1 MSISIRKIFL
11 FLLLLSV
18 PALVNTT
25 AAEEAMK
32 KQKTLINRK
41 VDPRVYSRG
50 QKLYLENCAVCHGK
64 FAEGDANWRRPGK
77 DGKYPPPPLNG
88 TAHTWHHSPKAL
100 ITVIQNGTGKIGG
113 NMPAWK
119 DRLTVKQ
126 ISDILVWITSQWS
139 DEIYTVWYNNFISK
153 KSPKTE

>member
-1 MSISIRKIFL
+1 MKISTGTGL
-11 FLLLLSV
+11 SLLLFFTAPL
-18 PALVNTT
+18 LVNAGT
-25 AAEEAMK
+25 ENNKEK
-32 KQKTLINRK
+32 KKTVIKRN

-100 ITVIQNGTGKIGG
+100 ITVIQNGTGNIGG

>member
-1 MSISIRKIFL
+1 MNISIRKGL
-11 FLLLLSV
+11 SLLLFFAV
-18 PALVNTT
+18 PLLVN
-25 AAEEAMK
+25 AGAEKNTEK
-32 KQKTLINRK
+32 KKTVIKRN

-50 QKLYLENCAVCHGK
+50 QKLYLKNCAQCHGR
-64 FAEGDANWRRPGK
+64 FAEGDANWRQPGK

-88 TAHTWHHSPKAL
+88 TAHTWHHSPRAL

-126 ISDILVWITSQWS
+126 ISDILVWITAQWP

-153 KSPKTE
+153 KSPETE